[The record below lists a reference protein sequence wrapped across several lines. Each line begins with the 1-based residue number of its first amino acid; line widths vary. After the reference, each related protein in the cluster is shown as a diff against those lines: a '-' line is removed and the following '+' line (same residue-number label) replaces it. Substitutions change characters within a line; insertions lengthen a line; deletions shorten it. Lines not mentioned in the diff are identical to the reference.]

1 MVGFDSNALY
11 LWCLGQDMPCGEL
24 KYTATDKII
33 IDNFFGFLEVDI
45 EVPKHLY
52 NFFSEFAPIVKNL
65 EYSRE
70 ICGDYTNN
78 LLQKKHTK
86 SRKLI
91 ATLKG
96 ENLLIKST

>member
-1 MVGFDSNALY
+1 
-11 LWCLGQDMPCGEL
+11 MPCGEL
-24 KYTATDKII
+24 KYTTTDKIN

-52 NFFSEFAPIVKNL
+52 NYFSEFAPIVKNL
-65 EYSRE
+65 EYSSE

-78 LLQKKHTK
+78 LLQNNHTK

-96 ENLLIKST
+96 EKLLIKSTRLKWLINHGCVITNYML